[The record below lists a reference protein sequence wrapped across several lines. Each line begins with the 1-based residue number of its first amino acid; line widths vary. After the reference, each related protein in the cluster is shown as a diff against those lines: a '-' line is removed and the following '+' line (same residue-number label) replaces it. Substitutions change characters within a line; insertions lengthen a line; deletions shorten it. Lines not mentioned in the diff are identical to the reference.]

1 MKKKKNYIKKWIL
14 KKIKNNDGF
23 IEMFMMIII
32 FFFLISILL
41 SVAPPFIAREKLN
54 IISRRV
60 VDKVAYDGKVDSST
74 HIFINELINKA
85 NLQNKNVTYAFNGN
99 VRPDGKIQLNEEFTF
114 TINATEQINLTGFG
128 DFHLDMLIKKENTGV
143 SEVFYKSSEL

>member
-1 MKKKKNYIKKWIL
+1 MKNKKNYIKKWIL

-23 IEMFMMIII
+23 IEMFMMIIV

-60 VDKVAYDGKVDSST
+60 VDKVAYDGK
-74 HIFINELINKA
+74 
-85 NLQNKNVTYAFNGN
+85 
-99 VRPDGKIQLNEEFTF
+99 
-114 TINATEQINLTGFG
+114 
-128 DFHLDMLIKKENTGV
+128 
-143 SEVFYKSSEL
+143 